1 MDFTTLVANKS
12 IAGSICNWINRD
24 TTDGRTILTEAQ
36 AYIYTRLKHWRMKA
50 EVEDFLVYGQPWID
64 VPDDFIDVR
73 EFRLTGNYNTRLKR
87 GDERSIQVHYNYDVD
102 GRRVLETPGWYYIG
116 GPGLAFD
123 AVPDY
128 EYPYLLTYY
137 QVPEDLS
144 ADNPTNWVTRF
155 YPRLLRSACMLLAV
169 EFEKEAGQGSF
180 DRTYWENIF
189 LAEKNEIQG
198 DSDIVERASDALV
211 EFA

>member
-1 MDFTTLVANKS
+1 MDYATLVASKVVPGS
-12 IAGSICNWINRD
+12 IANWINRD
-24 TTDGRTILTEAQ
+24 TTDGPTILTEAQ

-50 EVEDFLVYGQPWID
+50 EVEDFMIYGQAFID
-64 VPDDFIDVR
+64 VPDDFIDAR
-73 EFRLTGNYNTRLKR
+73 EFRITGNYNKRLKR
-87 GDERSIQVHYNYDVD
+87 GDERPIQAHYNYDVN
-102 GRRVLETPGWYYIG
+102 GSRVLETPGWYYITAG
-116 GPGLAFD
+116 GLSFD
-123 AVPDY
+123 AVPDH

-144 ADNPTNWVTRF
+144 VGNPTNWVTRF

-180 DRTYWENIF
+180 DRTYWMNIF
-189 LAEKNEIQG
+189 MAEKNEIQG
-198 DSDIVERASDALV
+198 LSDIVERASDAPV